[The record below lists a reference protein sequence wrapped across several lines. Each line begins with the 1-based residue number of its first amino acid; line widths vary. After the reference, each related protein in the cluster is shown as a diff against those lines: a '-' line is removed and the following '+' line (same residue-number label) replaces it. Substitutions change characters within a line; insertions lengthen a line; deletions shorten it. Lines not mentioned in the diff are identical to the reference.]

1 MDNPTEMV
9 GKKENKKESKKEV
22 LIITLLNLDR

>member
-1 MDNPTEMV
+1 MDNSMVKV
-9 GKKENKKESKKEV
+9 GKRKTKAGKKEV